1 MKLIESSYADTSTL
15 PERCTSQTSTTAR
28 LPPPTLRT
36 LSLLQIHFLLT
47 FPFEALSLNYEPS
60 GIMSPS
66 LPHIFARFITNRH
79 GGGYCLQV
87 NLLYRELLAFL
98 DFRFIGVLGRVA
110 PSAAVDWSGFTHT
123 ATLVYLD
130 SHVGAGKA
138 YYLTDVGF
146 GSSPHRPI
154 LLSDG
159 WEEFGRGTD
168 RFRVVKS
175 PFQPS
180 STLEPD
186 PETDQAAVDDGGV
199 ATGQTSWILQ
209 NHKNGDWS
217 NCYSFST
224 FQCFTPDFFAANR
237 ATSHHES
244 VPFAVMILVVRYLLS
259 PEFSPDKSAELVER
273 DGLNKELHPYH
284 PSLLEQRMVVG
295 DKFFVRVGDE
305 ERVNR
310 VIETEEERVELLKS
324 QFGLLGHVS
333 TEEALRTIAGKP
345 SRLHKE

>member
-1 MKLIESSYADTSTL
+1 M
-15 PERCTSQTSTTAR
+15 
-28 LPPPTLRT
+28 
-36 LSLLQIHFLLT
+36 SLLQIHFLLA

-60 GIMSPS
+60 GIMSSS
-66 LPHIFARFITNRH
+66 LSHIYSRFIANRH

-98 DFRFIGVLGRVA
+98 KFRFIGVLGRVA
-110 PSAAVDWSGFTHT
+110 PSVAGDWTGFTHT
-123 ATLVYLD
+123 ATVVYLD
-130 SHVGAGKA
+130 THVGGKG

-154 LLSDG
+154 LLRDG
-159 WEEFGRGTD
+159 WEEYGRGTD
-168 RFRVVKS
+168 KFRVVKRT
-175 PFQPS
+175 FQPR

-186 PETDQAAVDDGGV
+186 PDTNEVDDGGV
-199 ATGQTSWILQ
+199 AQGQTAWILQ

-217 NCYSFST
+217 DCYSFST
-224 FQCFTPDFFAANR
+224 FQCFPADFFAANR

-244 VPFAVMILVVRYLLS
+244 VPFAVMIVVVRYLLS
-259 PEFSPDKSAELVER
+259 PEFTPEKSAKLIER

-324 QFGLLGHVS
+324 QFGLLRHVS

-345 SRLHKE
+345 STLHKE